1 MHFEL
6 TPEQQDIKKAAREF
20 AEGEFPDVALEYDK
34 KEEFPME
41 IWKKACGLGFVG
53 IFIDEEYGG
62 AGMGYLDN
70 ALVTEEFWRADPG
83 MGTMLLTTLG
93 SEIILM
99 HGRDDQKKK
108 YLPPL
113 CTGDAIMGLGC
124 TEPDAGSDLTSVSTT
139 AIKENGE
146 YVINGSKIFIT
157 NGTIA
162 DYLAVFCVTDPDAE
176 NPFYRHSLIMVE
188 TDRQGF
194 EANKLAGKMG
204 ARATITSEL
213 SFNDVRVP
221 EGNLVGEIEGKGF
234 YQIVDMFNRTRIA
247 VAAQGIG
254 VAQGALE
261 MAVRYTKKRQQF
273 GKSIASFQGTQFKIA
288 EMATKIEAGRSLYY
302 RAASLLDQGKV
313 EPEII
318 SMAKWYCGE
327 TGVRVT
333 DEALQMHGGYGY
345 FEEYNVERFFRAAKI
360 VEIVEGTKDIEKL
373 IIARELL
380 KKIV

>member
-1 MHFEL
+1 MNYEL
-6 TPEQQDIKKAAREF
+6 TAEQQDIRKAAREF
-20 AEGEFPDVALEYDK
+20 AEGEFPDVALEYDR
-34 KEEFPME
+34 KEEFPMV
-41 IWKKACGLGFVG
+41 IWKKACRLGFVG
-53 IFIDEEYGG
+53 IFIAEEYGG

-70 ALVTEEFWRADPG
+70 ALVTEEFWRVDPG
-83 MGTMLLTTLG
+83 IGTMLLTTLG
-93 SEIILM
+93 SEIILI
-99 HGRDDQKKK
+99 HGRPDQKQK

-113 CTGDAIMGLGC
+113 CTGNAIMGLGC
-124 TEPDAGSDLTSVSTT
+124 TEPNAGSDLTSVSTT
-139 AIKENGE
+139 AIKKNGQ

-162 DYLAVFCVTDPDAE
+162 DYLAVFCVTDPDGK
-176 NPFYRHSLIMVE
+176 NPFGRHSLIMVE
-188 TDRQGF
+188 TDRNGF
-194 EANKLAGKMG
+194 EANKLTGKMG
-204 ARATITSEL
+204 ARATITAEL

-221 EGNLVGEIEGKGF
+221 ESNLIGDKEGKGF
-234 YQIVDMFNRTRIA
+234 YQIVDMFNRTRVG

-254 VAQGALE
+254 VAQGAFE

-273 GKSIASFQGTQFKIA
+273 GKSISSFQATQFKIA
-288 EMATKIEAGRSLYY
+288 EMATRIEAGRSLYY
-302 RAASLLDQGKV
+302 RAGSLLDQGKV

-318 SMAKWYCGE
+318 SMAKWFCGE

-345 FEEYNVERFFRAAKI
+345 FEEYNVERFYRAAKI
-360 VEIVEGTKDIEKL
+360 VEIVEGAKDIEKL